1 MHAAIGLDFG
11 TTNSA
16 IAWVSDGRAPTLAHF
31 DAGLGVTDTFRS
43 VLYFDRGEDG
53 QDPLSTTA
61 GPFAISRYLEAEEKN
76 GRLIQS
82 LKSFLASR
90 LFHATSI
97 FGRVYRLEH
106 LIAIILRDLKT
117 AAEAALGQPIEQV
130 VVGRPVRFVHAEA
143 ANDAELALNR
153 LLAALHNAGF
163 RDVTFEYEPIGAAY
177 HYESDLDVDELILIA
192 DFGGG
197 TSDFSLVRVGPSYRS
212 GMRGHPEQGNAI
224 RAPGQYAEAR
234 RGDSIL
240 GNDGVPVAGDCF
252 DGKLIR
258 HLVTPLLGR
267 GAQFRSQFGHA
278 LEVPNFIYSRIERW
292 HHLSVLKSPKMMNLL
307 IELQRE
313 AYEPEKLS
321 ALIQIVRNDLG
332 FLLFRAIEKTKRELS
347 DGQST
352 RFQFAHEGLEID
364 IPVTRMQFEAWIA
377 EEISAIAE
385 CVDGLLVRSGVAAPD
400 IDRVFLT
407 GGSSFVPSV
416 RDVFEKRFGADRM
429 RFGGELTSVANGL
442 ALRALERAATGGVD
456 A

>member
-1 MHAAIGLDFG
+1 MHPAIGLDFG

-16 IAWVSDGRAPTLAHF
+16 IAWVSDGGKPTLAHF

-43 VLYFDRGEDG
+43 VLYFDCGEDG

-97 FGRVYRLEH
+97 YGRRYRLEH
-106 LIAIILRDLKT
+106 LIAILLKDLKT
-117 AAEAALGQPIEQV
+117 AAEAALGQPIERV
-130 VVGRPVRFVHAEA
+130 VVGRPVRFVHAEDA
-143 ANDAELALNR
+143 SDAEMGLNR

-197 TSDFSLVRVGPSYRS
+197 TSDFSLLRVGPGYRNKT
-212 GMRGHPEQGNAI
+212 RGDGH
-224 RAPGQYAEAR
+224 R
-234 RGDSIL
+234 RDSIL
-240 GNDGVPVAGDCF
+240 GNDGVPIAGDCF

-258 HLVTPLLGR
+258 NVVTPLLGR
-267 GAQFRSQFGHA
+267 GAQFRSQFGNA
-278 LEVPNFIYSRIERW
+278 LEVPNFIYSQLERW

-321 ALIQIVRNDLG
+321 ALIHLVRNDLG
-332 FLLFRAIEKTKRELS
+332 FLLFRAVEKFLLS
-347 DGQST
+347 
-352 RFQFAHEGLEID
+352 L
-364 IPVTRMQFEAWIA
+364 
-377 EEISAIAE
+377 
-385 CVDGLLVRSGVAAPD
+385 
-400 IDRVFLT
+400 
-407 GGSSFVPSV
+407 
-416 RDVFEKRFGADRM
+416 
-429 RFGGELTSVANGL
+429 
-442 ALRALERAATGGVD
+442 
-456 A
+456 